1 MRKLFAKVDGDA
13 VDYWFMMALAVASV
27 WMAWQ
32 ADDRDSL
39 FYLFGATYLLI
50 HAHGRRILS
59 AVKKQA
65 TATNPDRSQA

>member
-13 VDYWFMMALAVASV
+13 VDYWFMIALAMASV

-32 ADDRDSL
+32 AHDRDSL
-39 FYLFGATYLLI
+39 FHLFGATYLII

-59 AVKKQA
+59 AVNRQA
-65 TATNPDRSQA
+65 PATNPDRSQA